1 MIKTGYWN
9 KLLIAFSFVFVL
21 SSCDLFELDIND
33 DPNNPTT
40 ASINLLLT
48 QAELSLANTMISTAS
63 NAVNLHDNL
72 HGFCGILASEDN
84 FQLAQSNYDEYWNAM
99 YAGPLKDI
107 EGIIQ
112 TASDPVSPHYLGI
125 GQLLKAYA
133 FTTMVDLF
141 GDIPY
146 SEALKGDA
154 AEAIKAPKFD
164 DEEAIY
170 DDALALIEQA
180 IINLDG
186 NSPVAVTGDIIYAG
200 SSARW
205 LKFARSLKLKLL
217 IQTRHVNP
225 TALQDIEKMF
235 TDGGLISTAA
245 EDFQFQFS
253 KLQSSNDVR
262 HQWYDDSYTLG
273 VNNFGYIL
281 HQYMVE
287 MLEDKDPRFPFYFR
301 RQTKTVLD
309 QNDPSQ
315 RNTTPCSMTP
325 GCIYGYVV
333 LNANLHQRIYA
344 TTDLSQ
350 AQIDFLAGIFGRDRS
365 DPAGVPQDADFR
377 TMPGV
382 YPAAGRYDVTAPGLP
397 GSFTAP
403 GGGIFPMLTHVNV
416 DFYKIEAILTLGIA
430 GDARAAFETAMR
442 NHIAK
447 VVNFGVA
454 TDANSVRP
462 DQAAIDAYVALW
474 LSRYDAQAS
483 NDSKLNVVMKQFWFS
498 SWGNGY
504 EIYNAMRRTTDP
516 NASNAYGY
524 TGFPNTIQEP
534 ILAPRKFPLRLPY
547 PQQELSINPNAA
559 SYSSII
565 YDQVRLFWDPN

>member
-1 MIKTGYWN
+1 MMKTGYWN
-9 KLLIAFSFVFVL
+9 KLLIALTLTFVL
-21 SSCDLFELDIND
+21 GSCNLFELDIND

-48 QAELSLANTMISTAS
+48 QAELSLADNLEG
-63 NAVNLHDNL
+63 AVNDNQL
-72 HGFCGILASEDN
+72 GFAGILASGDN
-84 FQLAQSNYDEYWNAM
+84 FQLAQNSYDGFWNNM

-112 TASDPVSPHYLGI
+112 IASNPDALSPHYLGI

-146 SEALKGDA
+146 SEALQGDA
-154 AEAIKAPKFD
+154 ANAIKAPKFD
-164 DEEAIY
+164 NQAEIY
-170 DDALALIEQA
+170 ADALELIDAA
-180 IINLDG
+180 IANLG
-186 NSPVAVTGDIIYAG
+186 GTTPVAVSGDIIYG
-200 SSARW
+200 GNSTRW

-217 IQTRHVNP
+217 IQTRQVSA
-225 TALQDIEKMF
+225 TAKQDIEKIF

-262 HQWYDDSYTLG
+262 HSWYENSYTLG

-325 GCIYGYVV
+325 GCIYSYVV
-333 LNANLHQRIYA
+333 LNPNLHQRIYG

-350 AQIDFLAGIFGRDRS
+350 DQIDFLAGIFGRDRA

-403 GGGIFPMLTHVNV
+403 GGGVFPMLTHVNV
-416 DFYKIEAILTLGIA
+416 DFYRIEAILTLGVA
-430 GDARAAFETAMR
+430 GDARAIFETALR

-447 VVNFGVA
+447 VINFGVA
-454 TDANSVRP
+454 TDANAVRP
-462 DQAAIDAYVALW
+462 DQTVIDDYVALW
-474 LSRYDAQAS
+474 LARYDAQVS
-483 NDSKLNVVMKQFWFS
+483 NDSKLNVVLKQFWFS

-516 NASNAYGY
+516 NAANTFGY
-524 TGFPNTIQEP
+524 TGYPNTVQEP

-547 PQQELSINPNAA
+547 PQQELSINPNAS
-559 SYSSII
+559 SYTSVI
-565 YDQVRLFWDPN
+565 YDQARLFWDAN

>member
-1 MIKTGYWN
+1 MMKTGYWN
-9 KLLIAFSFVFVL
+9 KLLLVFVMTFTL
-21 SSCDLFELDIND
+21 GSCDLFELDIND

-40 ASINLLLT
+40 AAINLLLS
-48 QAELSLANTMISTAS
+48 QAELSLA
-63 NAVNLHDNL
+63 DNL
-72 HGFCGILASEDN
+72 EGGINDNQMGFAGILASADN
-84 FQLAQSNYDEYWNAM
+84 FQLAQNSYDGFWNNM

-112 TASDPVSPHYLGI
+112 IASNPDALSPHYLGI

-146 SEALKGDA
+146 SEALQGDA
-154 AEAIKAPKFD
+154 ATAIKTPKFD
-164 DEEAIY
+164 DQEAVY
-170 DDALALIEQA
+170 ASALALIDEA
-180 IINLDG
+180 ITNLSG
-186 NSPVAVTGDIIYAG
+186 TSPVAVSGDIIYGGNA
-200 SSARW
+200 SRW

-217 IQTRHVNP
+217 IQTRQVNP
-225 TALQDIEKMF
+225 TAKQDIEKIF
-235 TDGGLISTAA
+235 TDGGLIATAA

-253 KLQSSNDVR
+253 KQQSSNDVR
-262 HQWYDDSYTLG
+262 HSWYENSYTLG
-273 VNNFGYIL
+273 VNNFGYIQ
-281 HQYMVE
+281 HQFMVE

-309 QNDPSQ
+309 QADPSQ

-333 LNANLHQRIYA
+333 LNSNLHQRIYG

-350 AQIDFLAGIFGRDRS
+350 AQIDFLAGIFGRDRA

-382 YPAAGRYDVTAPGLP
+382 YPGAGRYDVTAPGLP

-403 GGGIFPMLTHVNV
+403 GGGIFPMLTHINI
-416 DFYKIEAILTLGIA
+416 DFYRIEAILTLGIA
-430 GDARAAFETAMR
+430 GDARALFETALR
-442 NHIAK
+442 NHITK

-462 DQAAIDAYVALW
+462 DQAAIDDYVNLW
-474 LSRYDAQAS
+474 LARYDAQVS

-504 EIYNAMRRTTDP
+504 EIFNAMRRTTDP
-516 NASNAYGY
+516 NANNTFGY
-524 TGFPNTIQEP
+524 TGYPNTVQEP

-547 PQQELSINPNAA
+547 PQQELAINPNAS
-559 SYSSII
+559 SYTSVI
-565 YDQVRLFWDPN
+565 YDQARLFWDAN